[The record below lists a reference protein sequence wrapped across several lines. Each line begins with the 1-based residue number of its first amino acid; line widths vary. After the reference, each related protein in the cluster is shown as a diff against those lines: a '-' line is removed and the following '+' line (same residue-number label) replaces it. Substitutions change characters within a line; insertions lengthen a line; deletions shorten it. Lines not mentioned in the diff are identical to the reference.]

1 MSNAALLAGDGL
13 ASAVHPQDL
22 RHNLSAVAVGTLVAD
37 APWSSA
43 SSAPSAV
50 RSMRRSLSCCR

>member
-1 MSNAALLAGDGL
+1 MSKAALLAGDGL
-13 ASAVHPQDL
+13 ASAVHPNL
-22 RHNLSAVAVGTLVAD
+22 GHNLTAVAGGTLVAD

-50 RSMRRSLSCCR
+50 RSMRRSLSCRR